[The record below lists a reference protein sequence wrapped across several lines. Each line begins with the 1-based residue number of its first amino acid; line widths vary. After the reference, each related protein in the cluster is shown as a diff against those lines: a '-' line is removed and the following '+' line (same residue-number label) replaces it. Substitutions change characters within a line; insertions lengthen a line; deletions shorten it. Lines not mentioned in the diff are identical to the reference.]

1 MTARGENAPPSASRP
16 EGSKPPFGSPAER
29 SRPVSSGGLSR
40 RTLPAALR
48 RDRRRRLR
56 SAALLA
62 ALTPAVAPGDA
73 LSQFRVETRAVLVDV
88 SAFRGS
94 EPVEDLSRD
103 DFALF
108 AAGAPVEFRLVD
120 RDSLALAV
128 LFAMDVS
135 ASTAGDRRRRLA
147 EGATL
152 FASSLGERD
161 SCGVVAISMAARWLR
176 PFGPCGPEVGRRLRR
191 TAAGGPTALR
201 DGILLSLAALRGGS
215 GRGVLLAFTD
225 GDDNLSWAGEP
236 EVLRSMQAAEALVY
250 AVIAPPHR
258 ASRSVDSDDRGREF
272 LRRLSE
278 ESGGRTVE
286 VRDDR
291 NLTAAFREILD
302 ELRVRYVLAFTPPP
316 EHRGFVPLRV
326 EVERRGVRV
335 RARSGYTAR

>member
-1 MTARGENAPPSASRP
+1 MPAAGLVL
-16 EGSKPPFGSPAER
+16 GLSPAIC
-29 SRPVSSGGLSR
+29 
-40 RTLPAALR
+40 PADGRA
-48 RDRRRRLR
+48 
-56 SAALLA
+56 
-62 ALTPAVAPGDA
+62 
-73 LSQFRVETRAVLVDV
+73 QFRIETRAVLVDV
-88 SAFRGS
+88 SAFRGD
-94 EPVEDLSRD
+94 EPVQDLSRD

-108 AAGAPVEFRLVD
+108 AAGEPIEFRLVD

-135 ASTAGDRRRRLA
+135 ASTAGQRQRRLA

-161 SCGVVAISMAARWLR
+161 SCGVVAISMAARWLK
-176 PFGPCGPEVGRRLRR
+176 PFGPCGPEVGRRIRR
-191 TAAGGPTALR
+191 TMAGGPTALR
-201 DGILLSLAALRGGS
+201 DAILLSLAALRGGS
-215 GRGVLLAFTD
+215 GRGVLLVFTD

-236 EVLRSMQAAEALVY
+236 EVLRSMQATESLVY

-258 ASRSVDSDDRGREF
+258 VARSLDSDERGREF

-291 NLTAAFREILD
+291 NLTAAFGEILD

-316 EHRGFVPLRV
+316 QHRGFVPLRV
-326 EVERRGVRV
+326 EVKRRGVRV

>member
-1 MTARGENAPPSASRP
+1 M
-16 EGSKPPFGSPAER
+16 
-29 SRPVSSGGLSR
+29 
-40 RTLPAALR
+40 PAAGLV
-48 RDRRRRLR
+48 LG
-56 SAALLA
+56 LF
-62 ALTPAVAPGDA
+62 PAICPADGRA
-73 LSQFRVETRAVLVDV
+73 QFRIETRAVLVDV
-88 SAFRGS
+88 SAFRGD
-94 EPVEDLSRD
+94 EPVQDLSRD

-108 AAGAPVEFRLVD
+108 AAGEPIEFRLVD

-135 ASTAGDRRRRLA
+135 ASTAGERQRRLA

-161 SCGVVAISMAARWLR
+161 SCGVVAISMAARWLK
-176 PFGPCGPEVGRRLRR
+176 PFGPCGPEVGRRIRR
-191 TAAGGPTALR
+191 TMAGGPTALR
-201 DGILLSLAALRGGS
+201 DAILLSLAALRGGS
-215 GRGVLLAFTD
+215 GRGVLLVFTD

-236 EVLRSMQAAEALVY
+236 EVIRSMQATESLVY

-258 ASRSVDSDDRGREF
+258 VARSLDSDERGREF

-291 NLTAAFREILD
+291 NLTAAFGEILD

-316 EHRGFVPLRV
+316 QHRGFVPLRV
-326 EVERRGVRV
+326 EVKRRGVRV